1 MCIPH
6 WDRANKCSH
15 NFNTSQVNH
24 VMLSQAKKLKSVG
37 MTLKKGKEQDGM
49 MLAKVKEQDGIMLA
63 NVKVPSIPTSA
74 ACCDNVQLTIA
85 ESSSYTF
92 TTIN

>member
-24 VMLSQAKKLKSVG
+24 VMLSQANNNNYNLNDVRQYALQYLSEITASVSSANHDQVACNRSVDKTG
-37 MTLKKGKEQDGM
+37 CSLNGDYMSGTQLLRPMT
-49 MLAKVKEQDGIMLA
+49 
-63 NVKVPSIPTSA
+63 
-74 ACCDNVQLTIA
+74 
-85 ESSSYTF
+85 
-92 TTIN
+92 